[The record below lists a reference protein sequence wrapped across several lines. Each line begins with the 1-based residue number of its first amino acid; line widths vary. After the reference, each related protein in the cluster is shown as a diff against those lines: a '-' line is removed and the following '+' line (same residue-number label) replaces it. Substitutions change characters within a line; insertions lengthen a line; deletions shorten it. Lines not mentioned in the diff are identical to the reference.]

1 MGNGFSAAIC
11 KDKFDEI
18 SGMLNGRR
26 DSGVGGNGEPLL
38 SVPSTNNTSNPMET
52 TACFLTDPSMPEQM
66 VADQT
71 GQIRRSVWF

>member
-52 TACFLTDPSMPEQM
+52 PRRPS
-66 VADQT
+66 
-71 GQIRRSVWF
+71 IRRKGTCD